1 MPAGTG
7 SARPAGP
14 AQAAQAALAMVA
26 TVNRVATATKKGN
39 LIKTKF
45 LLPKFDMWLVVR

>member
-7 SARPAGP
+7 SARPAVLV
-14 AQAAQAALAMVA
+14 QAAQAALAMAA
-26 TVNRVATATKKGN
+26 TVDRVATATKRGN

-45 LLPKFDMWLVVR
+45 LLPKLVMRLGTR